1 MEKIINNKILH
12 NWKTKADNDIRI
24 VEQGLKTEEPVTD
37 VLCFHSQQAVEK
49 YLKLFL
55 TANNIEFNP
64 THNIA
69 ILLQLCMSIDNSFS
83 SLEEISYL
91 TQYAVELRYPD
102 DFYIPDLPETE
113 KAYKLAINVRK
124 FVLSKLKLKLE

>member
-1 MEKIINNKILH
+1 MGKGIDKKILL
-12 NWKTKADNDIRI
+12 NWKIKADNDIRI
-24 VEQGLKTEEPVTD
+24 VEQGLRAEEPVTD
-37 VLCFHSQQAVEK
+37 VLCFHCQQATEK

-55 TANNIEFNP
+55 TAKHIEFNP

-69 ILLQLCMSIDNSFS
+69 ILLQQCIGIDNSFS
-83 SLEEISYL
+83 SLEETSYL

-113 KAYKLAINVRK
+113 KAYKLTLNVRK
-124 FVLSKLKLKLE
+124 FVLSKLKIKME